1 MLCDSHENI
10 FFMSAKKISKKIQKS
25 KFLILITT
33 ISIEKLSSPI
43 ENIFQVDLKN
53 MKTTF

>member
-1 MLCDSHENI
+1 MYTCCVTLTKTYFLCPP
-10 FFMSAKKISKKIQKS
+10 KRYKKKIQKS

-43 ENIFQVDLKN
+43 ENIFQVD
-53 MKTTF
+53 